1 MSHMPRYAMCIDAM
15 VGSRSKFVLAI
26 AMACA
31 ALFAAVGQ
39 AAVSG
44 DFAGLVDIGA
54 GRKM

>member
-1 MSHMPRYAMCIDAM
+1 MSVDAM
-15 VGSRSKFVLAI
+15 PGNRSKFVLPTV
-26 AMACA
+26 MACA
-31 ALFAAVGQ
+31 ALFAAIGQ